1 MGFKGTKGKWRLVT
15 NDESHLF
22 GGLDNYNKIDAGCEY
37 YDINEPNLGFSISG
51 YISKENSLLI
61 SKAPEML
68 EFLQSIVS
76 DYENGLIEDIEDLAI
91 RSEQL
96 IKEATEL

>member
-1 MGFKGTKGKWRLVT
+1 MEFKGTKGKWRLVT
-15 NDESHLF
+15 NDECDLF
-22 GGLDNYNKIDAGCEY
+22 GGLDNYNKITAGCGF
-37 YDINEPNLGFSISG
+37 YDENEPNSGFSISG

-68 EFLQSIVS
+68 EMLQKLKIMCDHLKIAHISQEI
-76 DYENGLIEDIEDLAI
+76 
-91 RSEQL
+91 EQL